1 MIMSNIRCSDYERRA
16 LVAMLQGKKNTESAE
31 DFSSVLD
38 SEIKKLEPDTRPKLN
53 DSNKMQ

>member
-16 LVAMLQGKKNTESAE
+16 LVAMLQGKKNTERAE

-38 SEIKKLEPDTRPKLN
+38 KEMKKLEPSEPTKAE
-53 DSNKMQ
+53 